1 MHISVNIV
9 ATDIVTG
16 RILGALDG
24 ALVDTGIG
32 AEQIWLELTERGL
45 MDIESARTTLDELRR
60 RGHRIAI
67 DDFGTGYSGLQRLA
81 QLPVEMLKIDK
92 SFIETVGTGAPTSL
106 VTGHIIAIARELD
119 LRLVAEGVETEA
131 QAAFLREQQVEFA
144 QGWLF
149 SRAVPADDFLVF
161 LQRNRVRTD
170 RPIAMVVSAA

>member
-1 MHISVNIV
+1 
-9 ATDIVTG
+9 
-16 RILGALDG
+16 
-24 ALVDTGIG
+24 
-32 AEQIWLELTERGL
+32 
-45 MDIESARTTLDELRR
+45 
-60 RGHRIAI
+60 
-67 DDFGTGYSGLQRLA
+67 
-81 QLPVEMLKIDK
+81 MLKIDK

-131 QAAFLREQQVEFA
+131 QAAFLREQHVEFA